1 MLFISLNLPYG
12 PVWNTVVTLLFISLN
27 LSYGLVWNTVVM
39 SGVVVLIATM
49 LDKLQKGVCRTN
61 GFLLAAAIE
70 LLAYH

>member
-1 MLFISLNLPYG
+1 
-12 PVWNTVVTLLFISLN
+12 
-27 LSYGLVWNTVVM
+27 M